1 MDGFKIWKTLFEEG
15 IKGTIRGDECFG
27 WLRTSSAL
35 GVKLVTGCALCSDY
49 SNLKEYTKYGIPE
62 QEVPPFLNRRKGE
75 TFATWR
81 DRLYQEYRIPT
92 ILSALSDLK
101 LSYVEQISPL
111 LAKKILYRVRQ
122 LPDRLRT
129 EKKIIKNI
137 IRSISPKIEFAT
149 SAATASPGDIFK
161 GKRLAGVLRSELS
174 SDYAKKI
181 FREEF
186 LDLILKGIKTEP
198 EEKISKARSASL
210 RSYAKKYLPLFLIR
224 AMRMFSPPAVD
235 KNVLA
240 FRIFLISKMNEILK
254 EDSLMKKGLY

>member
-1 MDGFKIWKTLFEEG
+1 
-15 IKGTIRGDECFG
+15 
-27 WLRTSSAL
+27 
-35 GVKLVTGCALCSDY
+35 
-49 SNLKEYTKYGIPE
+49 LKEYTKYGIPK
-62 QEVPPFLNRRKGE
+62 QEVPPFLNRKKGE

-149 SAATASPGDIFK
+149 SAATALPGDIFK